1 MNTLLQFPPFLSRPR
16 RLTKPF
22 ALLPAL
28 IWSLFLSIGA
38 AKASPTQ
45 PILEQPI
52 TLQVREE
59 RMAAVLSKI
68 ETQANV
74 HFQYSRQLIGASR
87 RVSVNAVE
95 QPLAQLLNQLL
106 DPLQVSYKLVNNGII
121 LRPALAA
128 APATAP
134 VAPDAVADA
143 TVTGR
148 VVDEKGAGLPGVNV
162 IIKGGSNGTQTD
174 IDGKFTLAVPEG
186 STLVFSFVGYAP
198 QEVVV
203 GTQTTINIALA
214 PDTKALSEVVV
225 VGYGTQRRQD
235 LTGAVARVDG
245 AEIVNQPVQTPTQAL
260 QGKIAGVQI
269 ISDGTPNSQ
278 PKVRIRGTGTLLGG
292 AEPLYVVDGVQTT
305 DIRNL
310 SNADIASIDVLKD
323 ASAAAIYGVRGANG
337 VIIVTTKQGKL
348 GKPVLSY
355 SGTYGLKEAAHLVKM
370 ADAGQYVSYLKDTS
384 PTTVIP
390 NYSGTTNWY
399 DEILRHGTYQN
410 HNIAVSGASENVKY
424 YFSGNILQDD
434 GTVINNKFQR
444 LTVRSN
450 TAFTLSDKVTI
461 SSQASF
467 SHADT
472 RAVNLNAAYGNAYRA
487 APIIAAKE
495 GGLYGNTSAFGNV
508 GNPILDIEKNDNKS
522 LDNRLQGNV
531 GLDVR
536 PVEWLTLR
544 SAINVDLTSN
554 NNRTYDYQYLNDGST
569 FIVAGGNQRNQRSNL
584 AVTQTN
590 AYRYLWENTATFQRT
605 FNQDHNLT
613 VLFGTVTEEGMTTPL
628 SGARKDVPAD
638 PNQWYLNTGDPT
650 SAINNPVDP
659 NDPTPGLP
667 SKDRRISFLGRINYA
682 YKGRYLLTTNLRHD
696 ATSKFN
702 SDRRNGF
709 FPSLGL
715 GWVISEE
722 DFLKENKTLSFLKLR
737 ASYGRLGNDQIPANS
752 YVVTANSNIP
762 YVFNGQNTLGATI
775 TQIKD
780 RNVRWETTTE
790 YDGALEFGFLDN
802 HLTGEV
808 TYYDKRTTDALIPIN
823 IPGILGDPDNQLITN
838 AADITNRG
846 VEAALNWRAA
856 IGDSPDWSYNIGANA
871 TFNKNRIANL
881 NGGQAL
887 FGGTNLVTKSDNGVA
902 AGSFFLLDAIGVYQS
917 TDEIA
922 SSPKSTFNPKVG
934 DLKYA
939 DIDGN
944 GVIDLQDRRY
954 FGSYQPP
961 VYFGINGGLNFRN
974 VDFSFVFSGNLN
986 NKVYNA
992 KKQLRN
998 ASTDNVEASF
1008 ANDRWTAANHSN
1020 STPSALTSG
1029 MPNSSFFLEK
1039 GAYLRLTNL
1048 VLGYTVPVTALEK
1061 AHLAS
1066 VRVYAAA
1073 QNVFTATKYTG
1084 FTPELAGGPL
1094 DSGIEANTYPTSR
1107 TLTVGL
1113 NVNFK

>member
-1 MNTLLQFPPFLSRPR
+1 MSTPLQFPPLLR
-16 RLTKPF
+16 RCQRF
-22 ALLPAL
+22 ALVPGLALCLLANVGPAQ
-28 IWSLFLSIGA
+28 
-38 AKASPTQ
+38 ASAGQ
-45 PILEQPI
+45 PLMEQPI
-52 TLQVREE
+52 TLQARGE
-59 RMAAVLSKI
+59 RMATVLSKI

-87 RVSVNAVE
+87 RVSVDAVG

-106 DPLQVSYKLVNNGII
+106 EPLKISYKVIDDGII

-128 APATAP
+128 TTEATR
-134 VAPDAVADA
+134 ADA

-162 IIKGGSNGTQTD
+162 VIKGGTNGTQTD
-174 IDGKFTLAVPEG
+174 MDGKFTLAVPDG
-186 STLVFSFVGYAP
+186 STLVFSFVGYTA

-203 GTQTTINIALA
+203 GSQTTINVALV
-214 PDTKALSEVVV
+214 PDTKSLSEVVV

-245 AEIVNQPVQTPTQAL
+245 AEVVNQPVQTATQAL
-260 QGKIAGVQI
+260 QGKVAGVQI
-269 ISDGTPNSQ
+269 ISDGTPNAQ

-355 SGTYGLKEAAHLVKM
+355 SGTAGFKQAAHLVKM
-370 ADAGQYVSYLKDTS
+370 ADAGQYTSYIKDTS
-384 PTTVIP
+384 PTTVLP
-390 NYSGTTNWY
+390 NYGASTNWY
-399 DEILRHGTYQN
+399 DEILKRGTYQN
-410 HNIAVSGASENVKY
+410 HNLAVSGATDNVKY
-424 YFSGNILQDD
+424 YFSGNLLQDD

-450 TAFTLSDKVTI
+450 TSFRLSDAVTI

-472 RAVNLNAAYGNAYRA
+472 RSVNLGTAYNNAYRA
-487 APIIAAKE
+487 APVIPAKVD
-495 GGLYGNTSAFGNV
+495 GLYGNTSAFGNV
-508 GNPILDIEKNDNKS
+508 GNPVLDIEKNDNKA
-522 LDNRLQGNV
+522 LDNRLQGNI
-531 GLDVR
+531 GIDVR

-544 SAINVDLTSN
+544 SAINVDLISN
-554 NNRTYDYQYLNDGST
+554 NSRTYDYQYRNDNST
-569 FIVAGGNQRNQRSNL
+569 FLAAGGGQQNLRSNL
-584 AVTQTN
+584 GVSQLN
-590 AYRYLWENTATFQRT
+590 GYRYLWENTATFQRT
-605 FNQDHNLT
+605 FHEDHNLT
-613 VLFGTVTEEGMTTPL
+613 VLAGTVTEEGMTTPL
-628 SGARKDVPAD
+628 SGSRKDVPAD

-650 SAINNPVDP
+650 SAVNNAVDP
-659 NDPTPGLP
+659 NNPDPGLP

-722 DFLKENKTLSFLKLR
+722 SFLKENKTLSFLKLR
-737 ASYGRLGNDQIPANS
+737 ASYGQLGNDQIPASS
-752 YVVTANSNIP
+752 YILTANANIP
-762 YVFNGQNTLGATI
+762 YVFNGQPVLGNTI

-780 RNVRWETTTE
+780 RNLRWETTTE
-790 YDGALEFGFLDN
+790 YDAALEFGFLDN
-802 HLTGEV
+802 RLTGEV
-808 TYYDKRTTDALIPIN
+808 TYYDKRTTDALIPIK
-823 IPGILGDPDNQLITN
+823 IPGFFGDPDNQLITN
-838 AADITNRG
+838 AATITNRG

-856 IGDSPDWSYNIGANA
+856 IGTSTDWTYNIGANV

-887 FGGTNLVTKSDNGVA
+887 PGGPNDVTKSDNGVA
-902 AGSFFLLDAIGVYQS
+902 AGSFFLLDVIGVYQ
-917 TDEIA
+917 TADEIK
-922 SSPKSTFNPKVG
+922 SSPKSIYGTGPNGITIPG

-939 DIDGN
+939 DTNGD
-944 GVIDLQDRRY
+944 GVIDAKDRSY

-992 KKQLRN
+992 KKQAVSQATN
-998 ASTDNVEASF
+998 NVEASF
-1008 ANDRWTAANHSN
+1008 AADRWTTANPSN
-1020 STPSALTSG
+1020 SNPRALTPS
-1029 MPNSSFFLEK
+1029 MPNSTYFLES
-1039 GAYLRLTNL
+1039 GSFLRLTNL
-1048 VLGYTVPVTALEK
+1048 VLGYTVPGTALEK
-1061 AHLAS
+1061 AHLTS
-1066 VRVYAAA
+1066 VRVFAAA

-1094 DSGIEANTYPTSR
+1094 DSGIELNTYPTSR
-1107 TLTVGL
+1107 TVTLGL

>member
-1 MNTLLQFPPFLSRPR
+1 MTTPLQFPPVRARLKRLALVPGLLLCLLSGIS
-16 RLTKPF
+16 T
-22 ALLPAL
+22 AY
-28 IWSLFLSIGA
+28 
-38 AKASPTQ
+38 ASEAQ
-45 PILEQPI
+45 SILEQPI
-52 TLQVREE
+52 TLQAQNE
-59 RMAAVLSKI
+59 RMATVLSKI

-87 RVSVNAVE
+87 RVSVNAVS
-95 QPLAQLLNQLL
+95 QPLAQLLSQLL
-106 DPLQVSYKLVNNGII
+106 EPLQVSYKLINDGIV
-121 LRPALAA
+121 LRPATA
-128 APATAP
+128 ATAP
-134 VAPDAVADA
+134 DAPADA

-162 IIKGGSNGTQTD
+162 VIKGGTSGTQTD
-174 IDGKFTLAVPEG
+174 LDGKFSLAVPEG
-186 STLVFSFVGYAP
+186 STLMFSFVGYTA
-198 QEVVV
+198 QEVAV
-203 GTQTTINIALA
+203 GTQTTINVALA
-214 PDTKALSEVVV
+214 PDSKSLSEVVV

-245 AEIVNQPVQTPTQAL
+245 AEIANQPVQTATQAL
-260 QGKIAGVQI
+260 QGKVAGVQI

-355 SGTYGLKEAAHLVKM
+355 SGTVGFKEAAHLVKM
-370 ADAGQYVSYLKDTS
+370 ADAGQYTSYLKDTS

-390 NYSGTTNWY
+390 PNPSSTNWY
-399 DEILRHGTYQN
+399 NEILKRGTFQN
-410 HNIAVSGASENVKY
+410 HNLAVSGASENVKY
-424 YFSGNILQDD
+424 YFSGNLLQDD

-487 APIIAAKE
+487 APVIPAKE

-508 GNPILDIEKNDNKS
+508 GNPVLDIEKNDNKS
-522 LDNRLQGNV
+522 LDNRLQGNIAI
-531 GLDVR
+531 DVR
-536 PVEWLTLR
+536 PVEGLTLR
-544 SAINVDLTSN
+544 SAMNVDLISN
-554 NNRTYDYQYLNDGST
+554 NNRTYDYQFNNDGAT
-569 FIVAGGNQRNQRSNL
+569 FIVTGGNQRNQRSIL

-590 AYRYLWENTATFQRT
+590 GYRYLWENTATFQRT
-605 FNQDHNLT
+605 FHEDHNLT
-613 VLFGTVTEEGMTTPL
+613 VLAGTVTEEGMTTPL
-628 SGARKDVPAD
+628 SGTRKDVPAD
-638 PNQWYLNTGDPT
+638 PSQWYLNTGDPT
-650 SAINNPVDP
+650 SATNNPVDP
-659 NDPTPGLP
+659 NNPDGGLP
-667 SKDRRISFLGRINYA
+667 SKDRRISFLGRVNYA

-696 ATSKFN
+696 ATSKFATN
-702 SDRRNGF
+702 RRNGF

-715 GWVISEE
+715 GWVVSEE
-722 DFLKENKTLSFLKLR
+722 DFLKDNKTLSFLKLR
-737 ASYGRLGNDQIPANS
+737 ASYGQLANDQIPANS
-752 YVVTANSNIP
+752 YVLTANSNIP
-762 YVFNGQNTLGATI
+762 YVFNGQNILGATI

-780 RNVRWETTTE
+780 GNVRWETTTE
-790 YDGALEFGFLDN
+790 YDAALEFGFLDN
-802 HLTGEV
+802 RLTGEL
-808 TYYDKRTTDALIPIN
+808 TYYDKKTTDALIPIN

-838 AADITNRG
+838 AASITNRG

-856 IGDSPDWSYNIGANA
+856 LGNSTDWSYNIGANV

-902 AGSFFLLDAIGVYQS
+902 AGSFFLLDAIGVYQ
-917 TDEIA
+917 TADEI
-922 SSPKSTFNPKVG
+922 SNGPKSTFNPKVG

-939 DIDGN
+939 DTNGD
-944 GVIDLQDRRY
+944 GVIDLKDRSY

-998 ASTDNVEASF
+998 ATTDNVEASF
-1008 ANDRWTAANHSN
+1008 ANERWTATNPSN
-1020 STPSALTSG
+1020 TNPSALVSS
-1029 MPNSSFFLEK
+1029 MPNSTYFLEK
-1039 GAYLRLTNL
+1039 GDYLRLTNL
-1048 VLGYTVPVTALEK
+1048 VLGYTVPVTVLEK

-1066 VRVYAAA
+1066 VRIYAAA

-1094 DSGIEANTYPTSR
+1094 DSGIEASTYPTSR
-1107 TLTVGL
+1107 TVTLGL

>member
-1 MNTLLQFPPFLSRPR
+1 MTTRLQFPPLLPGLK
-16 RLTKPF
+16 RL
-22 ALLPAL
+22 ALLSGLLLGLLSSISPAFA
-28 IWSLFLSIGA
+28 SA
-38 AKASPTQ
+38 AQ
-45 PILEQPI
+45 PVLEHLV
-52 TLQVREE
+52 TLQANDE
-59 RMAAVLSKI
+59 RMATVLSKL

-74 HFQYSRQLIGASR
+74 RFQYSRQLIGASR
-87 RVSVNAVE
+87 RVSVNAVS
-95 QPLAQLLNQLL
+95 QPLAQVLSQLL
-106 DPLQVSYKLVNNGII
+106 EPLQINYKLVNDGII
-121 LRPALAA
+121 LRPAAPLA
-128 APATAP
+128 APAAP
-134 VAPDAVADA
+134 ADA

-162 IIKGGSNGTQTD
+162 VIKGGSNGTQTD
-174 IDGKFTLAVPEG
+174 MDGKFTLSVPEN
-186 STLVFSFVGYAP
+186 STLVFSFVGYTS

-203 GTQTTINIALA
+203 GTQTTINIALV
-214 PDTKALSEVVV
+214 PDAKALSEVVV
-225 VGYGTQRRQD
+225 VGYGSQRRQD

-337 VIIVTTKQGKL
+337 VIIVTTKKGQL

-355 SGTYGLKEAAHLVKM
+355 SGTAGFKTAAHLVQM
-370 ADAGQYVSYLKDTS
+370 ADANQYVNYLKDTS
-384 PTTVIP
+384 PNTVIP
-390 NYSGTTNWY
+390 PYSGTTNWY
-399 DEILRHGTYQN
+399 DEILRRGTYQN
-410 HNIAVSGASENVKY
+410 HNLAVSGATESVKY
-424 YFSGNILQDD
+424 YFSGNLLQDD
-434 GTVINNKFQR
+434 GTVINNKFSR

-450 TAFTLSDKVTI
+450 TSFMLSDKVTI

-472 RAVNLNAAYGNAYRA
+472 RDVNIGTAYNNAYRA
-487 APIIAAKE
+487 APIIPAKVN
-495 GGLYGNTSAFGNV
+495 GLYGNTAAFGNV
-508 GNPILDIEKNDNKS
+508 GNPVLDIEKNDNKS
-522 LDNRLQGNV
+522 LENRLQGNI

-536 PVEWLTLR
+536 PIEGLTLR
-544 SAINVDLTSN
+544 SAINVDLN
-554 NNRTYDYQYLNDGST
+554 ADNRRVYNYQFANDAKT
-569 FIVAGGNQRNQRSNL
+569 FITSGGNQRNDRSSL
-584 AVTQTN
+584 STTQVN
-590 AYRYLWENTATFQRT
+590 AYRYLWENTATYQRT
-605 FNQDHNLT
+605 FNEKHNLT
-613 VLFGTVTEEGMTTPL
+613 LLAGTVAEEGL
-628 SGARKDVPAD
+628 RAQFSGSRRNVPAD
-638 PNQWYLNTGDPT
+638 PSQWYLNTGDPNT
-650 SAINNPVDP
+650 AV
-659 NDPTPGLP
+659 NDASTA
-667 SKDRRISFLGRINYA
+667 KDRRLSLLGRVNYA
-682 YKGRYLLTTNLRHD
+682 YNNRYLLTTNLRYD
-696 ATSKFN
+696 GTSKFN
-702 SDRRNGF
+702 RDRRYGF

-715 GWVISEE
+715 GWIVSEE
-722 DFLKENKTLSFLKLR
+722 DFLRDNKTLSYLKLR
-737 ASYGRLGNDQIPANS
+737 ASYGQLGNDQIPADS
-752 YVVTANSNIP
+752 YILTADSNIP
-762 YVFNGQNTLGATI
+762 YVFNGQPVLGAAI
-775 TQIKD
+775 KQIKD

-790 YDGALEFGFLDN
+790 YDAAVEFGFLEN
-802 HLTGEV
+802 RLTGEL
-808 TYYDKRTTDALIPIN
+808 TYYDKRTTNALIPVN
-823 IPGILGDPDNQLITN
+823 IPAIFGDPENQYITN

-856 IGDSPDWSYNIGANA
+856 IGTSTDWTYNLGANV

-917 TDEIA
+917 ADEITNG
-922 SSPKSTFNPKVG
+922 PKSTFNPKVG

-939 DIDGN
+939 DTNGDGIVDN
-944 GVIDLQDRRY
+944 KDRRY

-961 VYFGINGGLNFRN
+961 VYYGINGGLNFRN

-992 KKQLRN
+992 KKQLRTT
-998 ASTDNVEASF
+998 STDNIEASF
-1008 ANDRWTAANHSN
+1008 ANDRWTASNHSTTN
-1020 STPSALTSG
+1020 PRALNSG
-1029 MPNSSFFLEK
+1029 MPNSTYFLES
-1039 GAYLRLTNL
+1039 GSYLRLTNL
-1048 VLGYTVPVTALEK
+1048 VLGFTVPAATLER

-1066 VRVYAAA
+1066 VRVFAAA

-1107 TLTVGL
+1107 TVTLGL

>member
-1 MNTLLQFPPFLSRPR
+1 
-16 RLTKPF
+16 
-22 ALLPAL
+22 LLPGLLLCLLCGIDSAYA
-28 IWSLFLSIGA
+28 SA
-38 AKASPTQ
+38 AQ
-45 PILEQPI
+45 PVLEQPI
-52 TLQVREE
+52 TLQANDE
-59 RMAAVLSKI
+59 RMATVLSKI
-68 ETQANV
+68 EAQAKV

-87 RVSVNAVE
+87 RVSVNAVG
-95 QPLAQLLNQLL
+95 QPLAQLLRPLL
-106 DPLQVSYKLVNNGII
+106 EPLKIYYKVINDGII
-121 LRPALAA
+121 LRPAAALVAPETLAA
-128 APATAP
+128 P
-134 VAPDAVADA
+134 ADA

-148 VVDEKGAGLPGVNV
+148 VVDETGAGLPGVNV
-162 IIKGGSNGTQTD
+162 IVKGGTTGTQTD
-174 IDGKFTLAVPEG
+174 PDGKFSISVPEG
-186 STLVFSFVGYAP
+186 ATLVFSFVGYAS

-203 GTQTTINIALA
+203 GSQTTINVSLA
-214 PDTKALSEVVV
+214 TDAKALTEVVV

-235 LTGAVARVDG
+235 LTGAVARVEG
-245 AEIVNQPVQTPTQAL
+245 AEIVNQPVQTATQAL
-260 QGKIAGVQI
+260 QGKVAGVQI
-269 ISDGTPNSQ
+269 ISDGTPNAQ

-355 SGTYGLKEAAHLVKM
+355 SGTVGFKEAAHVVKM
-370 ADAGQYVSYLKDTS
+370 ADAGQYTSYLKDVA

-390 NYSGTTNWY
+390 NNPANTNWY
-399 DEILRHGTYQN
+399 DEILKRGTFQN
-410 HNIAVSGASENVKY
+410 HNLAVSGASENVKY
-424 YFSGNILQDD
+424 YFSGNLLQDD

-461 SSQASF
+461 SSNASF

-487 APIIAAKE
+487 APVIPSKVN
-495 GGLYGNTSAFGNV
+495 GLYGNTSAFGNV
-508 GNPILDIEKNDNKS
+508 GNPVLDIEKNDNKS
-522 LDNRLQGNV
+522 LDNRLQGNI
-531 GLDVR
+531 GIDVR

-544 SAINVDLTSN
+544 SAINVDLMSN
-554 NNRTYDYQYLNDGST
+554 NNRTYDYQYQNDGAT
-569 FIVAGGNQRNQRSNL
+569 FITTGGNQRNQRSNL

-590 AYRYLWENTATFQRT
+590 GYRYLWENTATFQRT
-605 FNQDHNLT
+605 FNEDHNLT
-613 VLFGTVTEEGMTTPL
+613 VLAGTVTEEGMTTPL
-628 SGARKDVPAD
+628 SGTRKDVPAD
-638 PNQWYLNTGDPT
+638 PSQWYLNTGDPT
-650 SAINNPVDP
+650 SATNNPVDP
-659 NDPTPGLP
+659 NNPDAGLP

-682 YKGRYLLTTNLRHD
+682 YRGKYLLTTNLRHD
-696 ATSKFN
+696 ATSKFAAN
-702 SDRRNGF
+702 RRNGF

-737 ASYGRLGNDQIPANS
+737 ASYGQLANDQIPANS
-752 YVVTANSNIP
+752 YVLTANSNIP
-762 YVFNGQNTLGATI
+762 YVFNGQNVLAATI

-780 RNVRWETTTE
+780 GSVRWETTTE
-790 YDGALEFGFLDN
+790 YDIALEFGFLDN
-802 HLTGEV
+802 RLTGEV
-808 TYYDKRTTDALIPIN
+808 TYYNKKTTDALIPIN

-846 VEAALNWRAA
+846 VEAALNWRAN
-856 IGDSPDWSYNIGANA
+856 IGSSTDWSYNIGANV
-871 TFNKNRIANL
+871 TFNQNRIANL

-887 FGGTNLVTKSDNGVA
+887 FAGTNLVTKSDNGVA
-902 AGSFFLLDAIGVYQS
+902 AGSFFLLDAIGVYQ
-917 TDEIA
+917 TADEIT
-922 SSPKSTFNPKVG
+922 SGPRSTFNPKVG

-939 DIDGN
+939 DTNNDG
-944 GVIDLQDRRY
+944 VVDLKDRSY

-974 VDFSFVFSGNLN
+974 IDFSFVFSGNLN

-998 ASTDNVEASF
+998 AITDNVEASF
-1008 ANDRWTAANHSN
+1008 ANDRWTASN
-1020 STPSALTSG
+1020 PSNTTPSALTQG
-1029 MPNSSFFLEK
+1029 MPNSTFFLEK
-1039 GAYLRLTNL
+1039 GDYLRLTNL

-1066 VRVYAAA
+1066 VRIYAAA

-1094 DSGIEANTYPTSR
+1094 DSGIEASTYPTSR
-1107 TLTVGL
+1107 TVTLGL

>member
-1 MNTLLQFPPFLSRPR
+1 MFTSLQFPPLPPRRPR
-16 RLTKPF
+16 L
-22 ALLPAL
+22 ALVPGLLLWLFSGISPAQA
-28 IWSLFLSIGA
+28 SA
-38 AKASPTQ
+38 AQ

-52 TLQVREE
+52 TLRAQDE
-59 RMAAVLSKI
+59 RMAAVLNKI
-68 ETQANV
+68 ETQAKV

-87 RVSVNAVE
+87 RVSVNAVGE
-95 QPLAQLLNQLL
+95 PLAQLLDELL
-106 DPLQVSYKLVNNGII
+106 VPLHVSYKLMNDGII
-121 LRPALAA
+121 LRPAVAA
-128 APATAP
+128 TSPPAP
-134 VAPDAVADA
+134 ADA

-162 IIKGGSNGTQTD
+162 VIKGGSNGTQTD
-174 IDGKFTLAVPEG
+174 SDGKFSLSVPEG
-186 STLVFSFVGYAP
+186 TTLVFSFVGYTS

-203 GTQTTINIALA
+203 GSQTTINLALV
-214 PDTKALSEVVV
+214 PDAKALSEVVV

-245 AEIVNQPVQTPTQAL
+245 TEIVNQPVQTATQAL
-260 QGKIAGVQI
+260 QGKVAGVQI

-278 PKVRIRGTGTLLGG
+278 PKVRIRGTGTLLAG

-355 SGTYGLKEAAHLVKM
+355 SGTVGFREAARIVKL
-370 ADAGQYVSYLKDTS
+370 ADAGQYVNYLKDTAPDAKPPAYTGS
-384 PTTVIP
+384 TDYY
-390 NYSGTTNWY
+390 N
-399 DEILRHGTYQN
+399 EILKRGTYQN
-410 HNIAVSGASENVKY
+410 HNLAVSGATENVRY
-424 YFSGNILQDD
+424 YFSGNLLQDD

-450 TAFTLSDKVTI
+450 TSFSLSDKVTI

-467 SHADT
+467 SHANT
-472 RAVNLNAAYGNAYRA
+472 RAVNLNTAYNNAYRA
-487 APIIAAKE
+487 APIIPAKV
-495 GGLYGNTSAFGNV
+495 GDLYGNTSAFGNV
-508 GNPILDIEKNDNKS
+508 GNPVLDIEKNDNKS
-522 LDNRLQGNV
+522 LDNRLQGNI

-536 PVEWLTLR
+536 PVEGLTLR
-544 SAINVDLTSN
+544 SAINVDLISN
-554 NNRTYDYQYLNDGST
+554 NNRTYDYQFNNDAAT
-569 FIVAGGNQRNQRSNL
+569 FITTGGNQRNPLSNL

-590 AYRYLWENTATFQRT
+590 GYRYLWENTATYQRI
-605 FNQDHNLT
+605 FNEKHNLT
-613 VLFGTVTEEGMTTPL
+613 LLVGTVTEEGLRTPL
-628 SGARKDVPAD
+628 SGSRKGVPAD

-650 SAINNPVDP
+650 TAVNNSVDP
-659 NDPTPGLP
+659 NDPEPGLP
-667 SKDRRISFLGRINYA
+667 SKDRRLSLLGRVNYA
-682 YKGRYLLTTNLRHD
+682 YNNRYLLTTNLRYD
-696 ATSKFN
+696 GTSKFN
-702 SDRRNGF
+702 SDRRYGF

-715 GWVISEE
+715 GWVVSEE
-722 DFLKENKTLSFLKLR
+722 EFLKDNSVLSFLKLR

-762 YVFNGQNTLGATI
+762 YVFNGQPVLGATI
-775 TQIKD
+775 TEIKN

-790 YDGALEFGFLDN
+790 YDAALEFGFLDN
-802 HLTGEV
+802 RLTGEV
-808 TYYDKRTTDALIPIN
+808 TYYDKTTSNALIPVN
-823 IPGILGDPDNQLITN
+823 IPAIFGDPNNQYITN

-846 VEAALNWRAA
+846 LETALNWRAA
-856 IGDSPDWSYNIGANA
+856 IGSSPDWTYNLGANV

-887 FGGTNLVTKSDNGVA
+887 VGGYNDVTKSDNGVP
-902 AGSFFLLDAIGVYQS
+902 AGSFFLLNAIGVYQNA
-917 TDEIA
+917 DDIKN
-922 SSPKSTFNPKVG
+922 SPPSAFNPQVG

-939 DIDGN
+939 DTNGDGK
-944 GVIDLQDRRY
+944 IDLLDRSY
-954 FGSYQPP
+954 YGSYQPP
-961 VYFGINGGLNFRN
+961 VYFGINGGLNYRH

-992 KKQLRN
+992 KKQARSSNLN
-998 ASTDNVEASF
+998 NVEASF
-1008 ANDRWTAANHSN
+1008 ANDRFTAVRPSN
-1020 STPSALTSG
+1020 TNPSALKEG
-1029 MPNSSFFLEK
+1029 MQNSTYFLES
-1039 GAYLRLTNL
+1039 GSYFRLTNL
-1048 VLGYTVPVTALEK
+1048 VVGYTVPGTALER

-1066 VRVYAAA
+1066 VRVFAAA

-1094 DSGIEANTYPTSR
+1094 DSGIEFNTYPTSR
-1107 TLTVGL
+1107 TVTLGL